1 MGAEPER
8 PKSSGLN
15 AETPYAEQSLARQA
29 NDLARDLMRADPR
42 IYWLDLA
49 VTASLTW
56 AAFAVA
62 VTAQSFGLTLAAGAV
77 AVLALYRGISFI
89 HELTHLKREDAP
101 GFHLGW
107 NLLIGVPWL
116 TPSLLY
122 EGVHILH
129 HAKDRYGTAR
139 DPEYHPLARRPLWEL
154 AVFLGVALLAP
165 VATTFRFAVL
175 APLGFLIPPLR
186 RLVTARASGMVINP
200 GFAREDLER
209 AETPAWLAQEIGAW
223 AWSWT
228 VLGLW
233 VGGVLPTR
241 VMLTAAVIFALM
253 TFVNQLRTAVAHYW
267 ENDGSQMAPLD
278 QFRDTVNVP
287 PPALMPFL
295 WAPVGLRYHALHHL
309 MPRLPYHNLGLAH
322 RRLVAALPATHVYRE
337 VEQRELIP
345 ALGRLIGRMR
355 AAR

>member
-1 MGAEPER
+1 
-8 PKSSGLN
+8 
-15 AETPYAEQSLARQA
+15 
-29 NDLARDLMRADPR
+29 
-42 IYWLDLA
+42 
-49 VTASLTW
+49 
-56 AAFAVA
+56 
-62 VTAQSFGLTLAAGAV
+62 
-77 AVLALYRGISFI
+77 
-89 HELTHLKREDAP
+89 
-101 GFHLGW
+101 
-107 NLLIGVPWL
+107 
-116 TPSLLY
+116 
-122 EGVHILH
+122 
-129 HAKDRYGTAR
+129 
-139 DPEYHPLARRPLWEL
+139 
-154 AVFLGVALLAP
+154 
-165 VATTFRFAVL
+165 
-175 APLGFLIPPLR
+175 
-186 RLVTARASGMVINP
+186 MVINP